1 MWVQKRK
8 RDKSREE
15 KKRDTTHYNSLYLDT
30 SFNQPAQLPHP
41 TSRVVSSH
49 STQLFVSKELLKHAI
64 HSLPLCLPLFPIYT
78 FSVSSLVQ
86 QVSCFSSCL
95 LTWLCCFFAALF
107 LFIIL
112 LVSLSHAVCLFRR
125 KSISGNWKAN
135 VGSSVL
141 EQVPVTER
149 YKKWLDEVSNLFD
162 GLDMLTVEAVA
173 DKDGR
178 EIIYEVT
185 GSQMPLM
192 GESQEEDRK
201 LIAELICNKMNG
213 KANTGYAEFTF
224 FYFQPSLSLSLSL
237 SLVLSFQFNQQLNS
251 CHPRHGNFGRIL
263 PFSSLFRWLCL
274 S

>member
-1 MWVQKRK
+1 M
-8 RDKSREE
+8 S
-15 KKRDTTHYNSLYLDT
+15 HLS
-30 SFNQPAQLPHP
+30 PAGEQ
-41 TSRVVSSH
+41 
-49 STQLFVSKELLKHAI
+49 
-64 HSLPLCLPLFPIYT
+64 
-78 FSVSSLVQ
+78 
-86 QVSCFSSCL
+86 
-95 LTWLCCFFAALF
+95 
-107 LFIIL
+107 
-112 LVSLSHAVCLFRR
+112 SLSLSRLSSFRIYNCIRSVFSLLSPTQIRR

-201 LIAELICNKMNG
+201 LIADLICSKMNSRV
-213 KANTGYAEFTF
+213 NIGYVIAILLLVVVAHNLSCFLFMNETLTHLSQVNLISFALAIDICF
-224 FYFQPSLSLSLSL
+224 FINLSSLSLSL
-237 SLVLSFQFNQQLNS
+237 
-251 CHPRHGNFGRIL
+251 PG
-263 PFSSLFRWLCL
+263 
-274 S
+274 